1 MQNTTA
7 LANLAEEHLKWDE
20 EEVQLRRNV
29 QEKEE
34 MRAWFGAF
42 HDRMEEV
49 GEFLEEKVRSPPL
62 FVHTEI
68 FNPPFAVSGP
78 RETRSGTCFAT
89 D

>member
-1 MQNTTA
+1 LNASHAQSATA
-7 LANLAEEHLKWDE
+7 IASLAEEHLKWDE

-49 GEFLEEKVRSPPL
+49 GEFLEEKVRIYPL
-62 FVHTEI
+62 FVRIER
-68 FNPPFAVSGP
+68 FNPSTVSGP
-78 RETRSGTCFAT
+78 RETRS
-89 D
+89 